1 MGYSPGFLAKNGE
14 FSTLANSPEIDTKQ
28 SRKELEIILEGFR
41 RRLREFGAICQD
53 LPKSTMFKTMGYS
66 PGFLAKNGE
75 FSTLANSPEI
85 DTKRRARS

>member
-41 RRLREFGAICQD
+41 RRLREFG
-53 LPKSTMFKTMGYS
+53 KTIFAG
-66 PGFLAKNGE
+66 LAK
-75 FSTLANSPEI
+75 I
-85 DTKRRARS
+85 DHVQNHGL